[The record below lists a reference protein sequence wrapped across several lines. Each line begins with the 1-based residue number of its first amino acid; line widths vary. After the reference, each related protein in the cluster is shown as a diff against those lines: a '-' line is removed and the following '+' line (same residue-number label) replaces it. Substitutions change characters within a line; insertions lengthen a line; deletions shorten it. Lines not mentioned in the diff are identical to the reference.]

1 MISSKNMKPAKEVI
15 VQATIRKLDAREA
28 NVMQA
33 NKGMNFKYRMMA
45 WVLNDELVCSEKFWA

>member
-1 MISSKNMKPAKEVI
+1 MISSKNMKPVKETI

-28 NVMQA
+28 NARQA
-33 NKGMNFKYRMMA
+33 AKGQGYKYRMMA